1 LSLGPFGLSRIARS
15 TFLDDELLQAT
26 SNALERGNR
35 RRKMQKAVYRVR
47 KQETLQ
53 GRLALDLQREAQAS
67 DCLDTLTTLH
77 QSRQ

>member
-1 LSLGPFGLSRIARS
+1 MAGRTRCPALR
-15 TFLDDELLQAT
+15 QA
-26 SNALERGNR
+26 NAVGVWGNR
-35 RRKMQKAVYRVR
+35 RHRKMQKAVYRVR

-67 DCLDTLTTLH
+67 DRLDTLTTLH